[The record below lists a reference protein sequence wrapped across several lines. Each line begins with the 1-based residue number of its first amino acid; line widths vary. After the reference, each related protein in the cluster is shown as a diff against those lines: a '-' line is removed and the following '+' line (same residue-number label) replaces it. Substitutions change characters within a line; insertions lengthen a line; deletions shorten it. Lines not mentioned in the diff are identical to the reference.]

1 MNTNNRNVRLQ
12 YHVVLLTVMEQ
23 AEDLIKKYS
32 WVLMMMI
39 KMKKKKKMMMMI
51 QVVTANRPGSCKVD
65 V

>member
-39 KMKKKKKMMMMI
+39 KMKKKMMMMI